1 MNGKK
6 IISQFLLVLVA
17 LAAGGAGTYFW
28 MTMGTGPAPPG
39 TAKTA
44 PAEEKKQYTCS
55 MHPFIVTDQPGSC
68 PICGMT
74 LVAVKSAS
82 AATGASGGEK
92 KERKVM
98 YWVAPMDPSYRSDK
112 PGKSPMGMDLVPV
125 YEEAGGE
132 EGTIR
137 VDPNTIQSIGVRTT
151 TVRAGELN
159 KTIRTVGRVTYDE
172 RRIATINSK
181 VSGWIEKLY
190 VNTTGEEVRKG
201 APLIDIYAPEL
212 VSAQQEYLIAH
223 KHYEEVKNSPY
234 PDVARGAAGILDSAK
249 KRLAYWD
256 ITDAQ
261 IAEIEKTGNVRKSL
275 TLYSPF
281 RGVVISKAAFDGT
294 KVMAGM
300 ELFRIADLSRV
311 WVQGDVYEYE
321 LPWVKVGVPATVTLD
336 YLPGKTYQG
345 KITYIYPYLEGK
357 TRTATVRVELANP
370 GGVLKPDMY
379 AHIDLN
385 PRVGKKT
392 VIVPSEAVIRSG
404 IRNVVFVSK
413 GEGRFEPRE
422 VELGLEGE
430 EGTVQILSGVQAGE
444 NVVVSSQFLL
454 DSESSLKEA
463 LKKFQNAA
471 MDNTSTS
478 GNGAP
483 ASGTSAGQPAPAAG
497 EHTMDD
503 GSSMQGTKHESSMKG
518 MEPSRKGM
526 ENVKESPKGR

>member
-1 MNGKK
+1 MTGKK
-6 IISQFLLVLVA
+6 IITQILLILVA
-17 LAAGGAGTYFW
+17 LGAGGAGTYYW
-28 MTMGTGPAPPG
+28 MTGGGIRSLMGTGN
-39 TAKTA
+39 TQA

-55 MHPFIVTDQPGSC
+55 MHPFIVTDQPGAC
-68 PICGMT
+68 PICGMA
-74 LVAVKSAS
+74 VVPVKSSTAP
-82 AATGASGGEK
+82 ARAGDGEK
-92 KERKVM
+92 KERKIQ
-98 YWVAPMDPSYRSDK
+98 YWVAPMDPNYRSDS

-125 YEEAGGE
+125 YEDGAGE

-137 VDPNTIQSIGVRTT
+137 VDPNTIQSIGVRSAPATM
-151 TVRAGELN
+151 GELT

-172 RRIATINSK
+172 RRIGTVNAKIG
-181 VSGWIEKLY
+181 GWIEKLY

-201 APLIDIYAPEL
+201 ASLIEIYSPDL
-212 VSAQQEYLIAH
+212 VSAQQEYMIARR
-223 KHYEEVKNSPY
+223 HYEQVKNSPF
-234 PDVARGAAGILDSAK
+234 PDVVKSAQDLLDSAR
-249 KRLAYWD
+249 KRLSYWD
-256 ITDAQ
+256 ITDDQ
-261 IAEIEKTGNVRKSL
+261 IAELERTGAIRKTLV
-275 TLYSPF
+275 LYSPF
-281 RGVVISKAAFDGT
+281 SGIVVHKAVFDGT
-294 KVMAGM
+294 KVMPGM

-370 GGVLKPDMY
+370 GRVLKPDMY

-392 VIVPSEAVIRSG
+392 VLVPSEAIIRSG
-404 IRNVVFVSK
+404 IRNVVFVAK

-430 EGTVQILSGVQAGE
+430 EGLVQVLSGVQAGE

-463 LKKFQNAA
+463 LKKFQSAA
-471 MDNTSTS
+471 GEAPPS
-478 GNGAP
+478 GAP
-483 ASGTSAGQPAPAAG
+483 AGQPAPAAP
-497 EHTMDD
+497 EHKMDD
-503 GSSMQGTKHESSMKG
+503 GSSMKGMKHDPSMKG
-518 MEPSRKGM
+518 MENS
-526 ENVKESPKGR
+526 KESPMGR

>member
-1 MNGKK
+1 MTGKK
-6 IISQFLLVLVA
+6 IITQILLILAA
-17 LAAGGAGTYFW
+17 LGAGGAGTYYW
-28 MTMGTGPAPPG
+28 MTGAGIRSLMGAGNTQ
-39 TAKTA
+39 A

-74 LVAVKSAS
+74 LVPVRSAE
-82 AATGASGGEK
+82 AATAPGGGEK
-92 KERKVM
+92 KERKIL
-98 YWVAPMDPSYRSDK
+98 YWVAPMDPGYRTDK

-125 YEEAGGE
+125 YEDVGGE

-137 VDPNTIQSIGVRTT
+137 VDPNTIQSIGVRTAPA
-151 TVRAGELN
+151 TVGELT

-172 RRIATINSK
+172 RRIGTVNAK
-181 VSGWIEKLY
+181 VGGWIEKLY
-190 VNTTGEEVRKG
+190 VNTTGEKVRKG
-201 APLIDIYAPEL
+201 TPLIEIYSPDL
-212 VSAQQEYLIAH
+212 VSAQQEYLIARRH
-223 KHYEEVKNSPY
+223 FEQVKNSPFS
-234 PDVARGAAGILDSAK
+234 DVVKGAQDLLDSAR
-249 KRLAYWD
+249 KRLDYWD
-256 ITDAQ
+256 ISDAQ
-261 IAEIEKTGNVRKSL
+261 IAELERTGAVRKRL
-275 TLYSPF
+275 VLYSPF
-281 RGVVISKAAFDGT
+281 DGVVVNKAVFDGT

-300 ELFRIADLSRV
+300 ELFRIADLSHV

-321 LPWVKVGVPATVTLD
+321 LPWVKAGVPATVTLD
-336 YLPGKTYQG
+336 YLPGKTYRG
-345 KITYIYPYLEGK
+345 KVTYVYPYLEGK
-357 TRTATVRVELANP
+357 TRTATIRVELENP

-379 AHIDLN
+379 AHIEFS
-385 PRVGKKT
+385 PMVGKKT

-430 EGTVQILSGVQAGE
+430 EGAVQVLSGLAGNE
-444 NVVVSSQFLL
+444 LVVVSAQFLL

-483 ASGTSAGQPAPAAG
+483 AATTPERPTGGPESKTTPREG
-497 EHTMDD
+497 M
-503 GSSMQGTKHESSMKG
+503 KHDPSMKG
-518 MEPSRKGM
+518 MEMEPSMKGM
-526 ENVKESPKGR
+526 ENSMESPKGR

>member
-1 MNGKK
+1 MTGKK
-6 IISQFLLVLVA
+6 IITQILLIIVA
-17 LAAGGAGTYFW
+17 LGAGGAGTYYW
-28 MTMGTGPAPPG
+28 MTRGGTSSPMGTGA
-39 TAKTA
+39 TQAT
-44 PAEEKKQYTCS
+44 AEEKKQYTCS
-55 MHPFIVTDQPGSC
+55 MHPFIVTDEPGAC

-74 LVAVKSAS
+74 LVPVKSSAS
-82 AATGASGGEK
+82 AATGASGREK
-92 KERKVM
+92 KERKIKF
-98 YWVAPMDPSYRSDK
+98 WVAPMDPNYRSDQ

-125 YEEAGGE
+125 YEDAGGE

-137 VDPNTIQSIGVRTT
+137 VDPNTVQSIGVRSAPATM
-151 TVRAGELN
+151 GELT

-172 RRIATINSK
+172 RRIGTVNAKIG
-181 VSGWIEKLY
+181 GWIEKLY

-201 APLIDIYAPEL
+201 APLIEIYSPDL
-212 VSAQQEYLIAH
+212 VSAQQEYRIARRH
-223 KHYEEVKNSPY
+223 FEQVKNSPF
-234 PDVARGAAGILDSAK
+234 PDVVKSAQDLLDSAR
-249 KRLAYWD
+249 KRLSYWD
-256 ITDAQ
+256 ITDDQ
-261 IAEIEKTGNVRKSL
+261 IAKLERNGAIRKTLV
-275 TLYSPF
+275 LYSPF
-281 RGVVISKAAFDGT
+281 SGIVVHKAAFDGT
-294 KVMAGM
+294 KVMPGM

-463 LKKFQNAA
+463 LKKFQSAA
-471 MDNTSTS
+471 GETTPSS
-478 GNGAP
+478 EAP
-483 ASGTSAGQPAPAAG
+483 AGQPAPADA
-497 EHTMDD
+497 EHKMDD
-503 GSSMQGTKHESSMKG
+503 GSSMKGMKNDPSMKG
-518 MEPSRKGM
+518 MEREPSMKGM
-526 ENVKESPKGR
+526 ENLTEGAKGK

>member
-6 IISQFLLVLVA
+6 IVSQLLLVLVA

-28 MTMGTGPAPPG
+28 ITRETGPAPSG

-74 LVAVKSAS
+74 LVPIKSAS
-82 AATGASGGEK
+82 AATGPGEGGGK
-92 KERKVM
+92 KERKIK
-98 YWVAPMDPSYRSDK
+98 YWVAPMDPNYRSDK

-125 YEEAGGE
+125 YEDKGGE

-151 TVRAGELN
+151 EVQAGELK

-172 RRIATINSK
+172 RRIATVNTK
-181 VSGWIEKLY
+181 VAGWIEKLY
-190 VNTTGEEVRKG
+190 VNTTGEEVSKG
-201 APLIDIYAPEL
+201 APLIDIYSPDL

-223 KHYEEVKNSPY
+223 RHYEEVKNSPY
-234 PDVARGAAGILDSAK
+234 PDVVRGAAGMLDSAK

-256 ITDAQ
+256 ITEAQ
-261 IAEIEKTGNVRKSL
+261 IAEVEKTGNVRKTL

-281 RGVVISKAAFDGT
+281 RGVVVSKSAFDGT

-321 LPWVKVGVPATVTLD
+321 LPWAKAGIPATVTLD
-336 YLPGKTYQG
+336 YLPGKKYQG
-345 KITYIYPYLEGK
+345 TVAYVYPYLEGK
-357 TRTATVRVELANP
+357 TRTATIRVDLFNP
-370 GGVLKPDMY
+370 RMELKPDMY
-379 AHIDLN
+379 AHIELA
-385 PRVGKKT
+385 PRVGGKS
-392 VIVPSEAVIRSG
+392 ILIPSEAVIRSG
-404 IRNVVFVSK
+404 IRNLVFVAR

-422 VELGLEGE
+422 ITLGLEGE
-430 EGTVQILSGVQAGE
+430 EGTVQVLKGLAEGE
-444 NVVVSSQFLL
+444 KVVVSSQFLL

-463 LKKFQNAA
+463 LKKFESAA
-471 MDNTSTS
+471 GKAAS
-478 GNGAP
+478 P
-483 ASGTSAGQPAPAAG
+483 ASPAGQPAPVGA
-497 EHTMDD
+497 EHPMEEKPSTKGMKDD
-503 GSSMQGTKHESSMKG
+503 SSMKRMKMEAPMKG
-518 MEPSRKGM
+518 METS
-526 ENVKESPKGR
+526 KEPPKGK